1 MPEPKIAFIK
11 HGDFSYTNTEVL
23 KILQANFADFQIEV
37 IDIYTDL
44 VSKKDVKAL
53 AYCLKEYGIDILLKK
68 KKINTATYL
77 KLPYVFKEIKQA
89 VRERLADKQYTF
101 TFQTQSLFDASVP
114 GVPNFVYTDNTYLEN
129 LKYPGFDPQDLPS
142 KAWLECEKSIYQN
155 AALNFTMSSNVSRSM
170 REDYSCSPEKIELVY
185 CGANVG
191 VKQDENFG
199 DRRFS
204 NQNILFVGVEW
215 ERKGGP
221 VLVEAFKSVLE
232 TYPDA
237 TLTIV
242 GCQPKLDLPNCN
254 IVGRVPVQDVK
265 QYYQQASV
273 FCLPTTSEPFGIVF
287 LEAMAHKL
295 PTIGSDIGA
304 IPEFIIEGKNGYRVE
319 PNNPQQLAQKI
330 VELISSPEKCKA
342 FGEYGH
348 ELFWNRYTW
357 KKTGSRICENIEQ
370 FLA

>member
-1 MPEPKIAFIK
+1 MPEQKIALIK
-11 HGDFSYTNTEVL
+11 HGDFSYINIEII
-23 KILQANFADFQIEV
+23 KILQANFTNFPLEI

-44 VSKKDVKAL
+44 VSKKDPKAFT
-53 AYCLKEYGIDILLKK
+53 YCLKEFGTDILLQK

-77 KLPYVFKEIKQA
+77 KLPYTFTKIKTAIQK
-89 VRERLADKQYTF
+89 RLAEQKYVF

-114 GVPNFVYTDNTYLEN
+114 GIPHFVYTDNTYLAN
-129 LKYPGFDPQDLPS
+129 IKYPGFDFRDLPS
-142 KAWLECEKSIYQN
+142 KTWLEYEKSIYQN
-155 AALNFTMSSNVSRSM
+155 ATLNFTMSSNVSQSM
-170 REDYSCSPEKIELVY
+170 IEDYSCNPEKIACVY
-185 CGANVG
+185 CGANVQ
-191 VKQDENFG
+191 VKQDEIF
-199 DRRFS
+199 DDQRFS

-221 VLVEAFKSVLE
+221 VLVEAFKKVLK
-232 TYPDA
+232 THPNA

-242 GCQPKLDLPNCN
+242 GCQPKLKIPNCN
-254 IVGRVPVQDVK
+254 IVGRVPVEDVK

-273 FCLPTTSEPFGIVF
+273 FCLPTTLEPFGIVF

-295 PTIGSDIGA
+295 PIIGSNIGA

-319 PNNPQQLAQKI
+319 PNHPQQLSQKI
-330 VELISSPEKCKA
+330 VELISSPEKCKN

-357 KKTGSRICENIEQ
+357 ETTGLRICKNIKQ
-370 FLA
+370 FLT